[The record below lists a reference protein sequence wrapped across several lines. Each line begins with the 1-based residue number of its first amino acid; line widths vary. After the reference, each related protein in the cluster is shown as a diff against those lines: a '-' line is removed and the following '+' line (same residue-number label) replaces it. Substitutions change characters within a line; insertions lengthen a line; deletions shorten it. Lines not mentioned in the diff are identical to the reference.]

1 MARYRAYGQQT
12 VFDVLF
18 RERVVR
24 KKTSLLQEI
33 GKYLDFEIF
42 RPVLEGLFYDSG
54 MGPCRYDVVLMWK
67 IVMLQKWYGLSDPGV
82 EEEIS
87 DRLSFRE
94 FLGLSLNDAIPDET
108 SICLFRK
115 VLRETE
121 SYDWLFEILNQE
133 LEKRDVKVKGGSM
146 VDATFIEA
154 PKGKRKD
161 GSKTDPDAD
170 YGHKGHGYSMHNNVG
185 EQDKLI
191 HDLAVTSAR
200 PHDSQ
205 HFEDVMVGDET
216 KIWADSA
223 YRSEEREKTL
233 QEEKIESYILEK
245 AQRNKPLTPE
255 QKASNKDKSKVRARV
270 EHPHA
275 QLKEHQ
281 KFRRTRY
288 YGLAANRCDTFL
300 HAIAYNL
307 RRGVF
312 LLKQQVQKVVADMK
326 KNLEPQLEDTGLQTA

>member
-1 MARYRAYGQQT
+1 MPRYKPYGQQT
-12 VFDVLF
+12 VFDTLF
-18 RERVVR
+18 REKVVR
-24 KKTSLLQEI
+24 KKTSILQEI
-33 GKYLDFEIF
+33 GEYLDFEIF
-42 RPVLEGLFYDSG
+42 RPLLEGVFRDSG

-94 FLGLSLNDAIPDET
+94 FLGLSLNDDIPDET
-108 SICLFRK
+108 SICLFRNRLK
-115 VLRETE
+115 ETE
-121 SYDWLFEILNQE
+121 SYEWLFEILNQE
-133 LEKRDVKVKGGSM
+133 LERRHVKVRGGAM
-146 VDATFIEA
+146 VDATFIGA

-161 GSKTDPDAD
+161 GGKTDPDAD

-185 EQDKLI
+185 KEDKLL
-191 HDLAVTSAR
+191 HELEVTSAR
-200 PHDSQ
+200 SHDSQ
-205 HFEDVMVGDET
+205 HFEDVQVGDERE
-216 KIWADSA
+216 IWADSA
-223 YRSEEREKTL
+223 YRSEEREKAL
-233 QEEKIESYILEK
+233 KAEGIVSHILEK

-255 QKASNKDKSKVRARV
+255 QEASNKAKSKVRARV

-281 KFRRTRY
+281 KFTRTRY
-288 YGLAANRCDTFL
+288 TGLAANRCDAFL

-312 LLKQQVQKVVADMK
+312 LLKQQARQVVEDIK
-326 KNLEPQLEDTGLQTA
+326 KGLDTALRESCPQFA

>member
-1 MARYRAYGQQT
+1 MPRYKAYGQQT
-12 VFDVLF
+12 VFDKLF
-18 RERVVR
+18 REKMVR
-24 KKTSLLQEI
+24 KKTSILQEI
-33 GKYLDFEIF
+33 GEYLDFEIF
-42 RPVLEGLFYDSG
+42 RPLLEGVFRDRG

-82 EEEIS
+82 EEQIS

-94 FLGLSLNDAIPDET
+94 FLGLSLNDDIPDET
-108 SICLFRK
+108 SVCLFGKALRK
-115 VLRETE
+115 TE
-121 SYDWLFEILNQE
+121 SYEWLFEILNQE
-133 LEKRDVKVKGGSM
+133 LEKRHVKVKGGTM

-185 EQDKLI
+185 REDKLL
-191 HDLAVTSAR
+191 HELEVTSAR

-205 HFEDVMVGDET
+205 HLDEVRVGDET
-216 KIWADSA
+216 AIWADSA
-223 YRSEEREKTL
+223 YRSEEREKQL
-233 QEEKIESYILEK
+233 KAEGIESPILEK

-255 QKASNKDKSKVRARV
+255 QEASNKEKSKVRARV
-270 EHPHA
+270 EPPHA
-275 QLKEHQ
+275 QLKEHP

-288 YGLAANRCDTFL
+288 TGLPANRCDAFL

-312 LLKQQVQKVVADMK
+312 LLKQQAKRAVDDMK
-326 KNLEPQLEDTGLQTA
+326 TSLEAQLQAICAKTA